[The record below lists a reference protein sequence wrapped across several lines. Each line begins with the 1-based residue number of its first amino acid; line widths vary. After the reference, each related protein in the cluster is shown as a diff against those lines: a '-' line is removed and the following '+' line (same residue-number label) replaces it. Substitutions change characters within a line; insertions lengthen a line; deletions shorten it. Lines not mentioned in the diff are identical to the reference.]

1 MKILQTISEM
11 KEFVQ
16 FEKSRQRTIGFV
28 PTMGYLH
35 DGHLSLIKRSK
46 EENDITV
53 LSIFLNPTQFAPNE
67 DLSKYPRDFEK
78 DSRLALE
85 SGVDALF
92 YPKAEELYPN
102 NYQTYI
108 NVEALSRHLCGKS
121 RPDHFR
127 GVATIVSKLFNIVS
141 ADHAYFGQKDAQQYF
156 IIDRMAKDL
165 NFDVNVVM
173 CPIVR
178 EKDGLAMSSRNVYLD
193 LQERQQALCLYRSL
207 GKAEEAITAGERNA
221 QKIKAIIK
229 ELIDQNPLAT
239 IDYIE
244 TVRTETLE
252 PVDEIK
258 GPTLIAL
265 AIKFGKTRLL
275 DNTIV
280 RI

>member
-1 MKILQTISEM
+1 MKNLQTISEM
-11 KEFVQ
+11 KEYVR

-46 EENDITV
+46 EENDVTV

-141 ADHAYFGQKDAQQYF
+141 PDHAYFGQKDAQQYF

-165 NFDVNVVM
+165 NHDVNVVM

-193 LQERQQALCLYRSL
+193 PQERQQALCLYRSL
-207 GKAEEAITAGERNA
+207 EKAEEAITAGERNA
-221 QKIKAIIK
+221 QKVKAIIK
-229 ELIDQNPLAT
+229 ESIDQNPLAA

-252 PVDEIK
+252 PVDEIE

-265 AIKFGKTRLL
+265 AVKFGKTRLL